1 MVTTAFVL
9 SGGGSLGAVQVGML
23 QALAAH
29 GVRPDLLVGTS
40 AGAVNAAWVA
50 GHGWS
55 VDSLDQLARVW
66 AGLRRGDIFP
76 VEPRQMLRGLLGR
89 STGVTSDTRLRRLV
103 QTHAVIDDL
112 AQARLPTHL
121 VAADLLSGADV
132 LISTGD
138 PVDGVLASAAIP
150 GILPPS
156 NAPAVISSTGRWHSA
171 PGSPRRSTSARPW
184 STSSPPGR
192 RARCQAHPEPRSGW
206 RCTR

>member
-1 MVTTAFVL
+1 MATTAFVL

-23 QALAAH
+23 QALHAH

-50 GHGWS
+50 GHGLS
-55 VDSLDQLARVW
+55 TESLDRLAGVW
-66 AGLRRGDIFP
+66 TGLRRREVFP

-89 STGVTSDTRLRRLV
+89 SAGVASDARLRYLV

-112 AQARLPTHL
+112 GHARVPTHL
-121 VAADLLSGADV
+121 VAADLLDGDDV

-150 GILPPS
+150 GILPPVERAGRYLVDGS
-156 NAPAVISSTGRWHSA
+156 VAPHAGVAQAAFDPAELEAVLR
-171 PGSPRRSTSARPW
+171 
-184 STSSPPGR
+184 
-192 RARCQAHPEPRSGW
+192 EGW
-206 RCTR
+206 GWKLR